1 MTPIS
6 EIQCARF
13 LLTRIKQKND
23 TFIYINKKTDTL
35 QKARQFALH
44 FYSQKSR
51 HLKLRDFRELFEI
64 GIYIYTKIMTLCV
77 TGRFL
82 YKKPDTLKKARQS
95 VLHFY
100 SQKSRHFAL
109 RDFS

>member
-35 QKARQFALH
+35 QKARQV
-44 FYSQKSR
+44 
-51 HLKLRDFRELFEI
+51 E
-64 GIYIYTKIMTLCV
+64 
-77 TGRFL
+77 
-82 YKKPDTLKKARQS
+82 
-95 VLHFY
+95 LHFY
-100 SQKSRHFAL
+100 SQKSRHFTIRVL
-109 RDFS
+109 YDIFEISIYIYTKSMTL